1 MKCLSSSAVL
11 LLAVQLYGCATPS
24 QRFSNMALEY
34 GFSSAIESST
44 FQHRLYL
51 NQAVY
56 GSADK
61 KVLHVYLDG
70 DGTPWRQQRW
80 VAKDPTAR
88 NPLILELMALDKHPA
103 ILLGRPCYY
112 GLNLAQTCHYKF
124 WTSHRY
130 SEVVRD
136 SLVKALKQWLFKHPY
151 QQVVL
156 IGYSGGGTLAA
167 LMAPYITQTVKL
179 ITVAANLDVA
189 AWSHYHGYQGLQD
202 SLNPIEQPVL
212 KPVITQL
219 HLAGEEDETVPPEVV
234 KAYSDKQKQTD
245 LKVLNG
251 FDHTCC
257 WSKIWSKIIN

>member
-1 MKCLSSSAVL
+1 MVIL

-24 QRFSNMALEY
+24 QHFSDVALEY
-34 GFSSAIESST
+34 GFSSVIEKST
-44 FQHRLYL
+44 FQHRLYI
-51 NQAVY
+51 NQAAY
-56 GSADK
+56 RFANK

-112 GLNLAQTCHYKF
+112 GFNLDQTCHYKF

-130 SEVVRD
+130 SKAVRD
-136 SLVKALKQWLFKHPY
+136 SLVKALQQWLFKHHY
-151 QQVVL
+151 QQVIL

-167 LMAPYITQTVKL
+167 LMAPHIAQTVKL

-189 AWSHYHGYQGLQD
+189 AWSHYHGYQGLKD

-212 KPVITQL
+212 KATITQL
-219 HLAGEEDETVPPEVV
+219 HLAGAEDETVPPEVV
-234 KAYSDKQKQTD
+234 KAYSDKQKKAY
-245 LKVLNG
+245 LKVYNG

-257 WSKIWSKIIN
+257 WLKIWSKVID